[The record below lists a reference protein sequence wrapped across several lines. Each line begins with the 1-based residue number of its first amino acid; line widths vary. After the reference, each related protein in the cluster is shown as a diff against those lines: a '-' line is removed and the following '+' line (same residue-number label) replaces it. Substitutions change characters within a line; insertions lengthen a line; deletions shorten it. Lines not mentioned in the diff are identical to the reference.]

1 MAQEPI
7 SRADLDR
14 AVDSLKD
21 HINEQFDSQKR
32 YNEVVHETFR
42 TTLENHS
49 GQLYGNGNNG
59 LIKQVDRMQTSYKT
73 VKKMLVGFFALI
85 STIGAYLGFK

>member
-1 MAQEPI
+1 MAQNSI
-7 SRADLDR
+7 DRSDLDR
-14 AVDSLKD
+14 AVDALKE
-21 HINEQFDSQKR
+21 HINDKFESQHQ
-32 YNEVVHETFR
+32 YNEVIHSAFR
-42 TTLENHS
+42 ATLENHS

-73 VKKMLVGFFALI
+73 VKKMLVGFFALV